1 MTSITALFNIEHP
14 VIQAPMA
21 GIQDWELAVAV
32 SEAGGLGSI
41 PCAMLT
47 PEGVREAV
55 LNFRQRTSAPLNLN
69 FFSHP
74 QPKADPATQQTW
86 LERFLP
92 YYVELGIEPPQAPA
106 GSGRQP
112 FNQAMADVVM
122 ELKPEVVSFHFGLPE
137 DDLLQQARDSGAK
150 VISSATTIEEARWLE
165 QQGVDA
171 IIAQGLEAGGHRG
184 MFLSE
189 DITRQVGTFALL
201 PQVVA
206 AVRVPVI
213 AAGGIADPAAVRAA
227 LALGASG
234 IQVGTAYLLCDEAK
248 TSSIHRAAIQ
258 SNAAR
263 HTVLT
268 NVFSG
273 RPARGIVNRMIR
285 EQGPISQFAP
295 PFPLATAAS
304 APLRTKA
311 ESLGSGDF
319 TPLWA
324 GQNVSGCQAISAAD
338 LTLQL
343 ASACSCRSGQQ

>member
-1 MTSITALFNIEHP
+1 MTSITALLNIEHP

-21 GIQDWELAVAV
+21 GVQDWELAAAV

-55 LNFRQRTSAPLNLN
+55 LNFRQRTPASLNLN

-106 GSGRQP
+106 GPGRQP
-112 FNQAMADVVM
+112 FNQAMADIVT

-137 DDLLQQARDSGAK
+137 ARLLQQVKDAGAK
-150 VISSATTIEEARWLE
+150 VVSSATTIEEACWLE

-184 MFLSE
+184 MFLGDE
-189 DITRQVGTFALL
+189 INTQMGTFALL
-201 PQVVA
+201 PQIVA
-206 AVRVPVI
+206 AVRLPVI
-213 AAGGIADPAAVRAA
+213 AAGGIADTAGVKAV
-227 LALGASG
+227 LSLGAAG
-234 IQVGTAYLLCDEAK
+234 VQVGTAYLLCHEAK
-248 TSSIHRAAIQ
+248 TSSVHRAALQ
-258 SNAAR
+258 SEAAR

-268 NVFSG
+268 NLFSG

-285 EQGPISQFAP
+285 EQGPVNPSAP

-304 APLRTKA
+304 APLRSKA

-324 GQNVSGCQAISAAD
+324 GQNISGCQAIPAAE
-338 LTLQL
+338 LTRQL
-343 ASACSCRSGQQ
+343 ADVY